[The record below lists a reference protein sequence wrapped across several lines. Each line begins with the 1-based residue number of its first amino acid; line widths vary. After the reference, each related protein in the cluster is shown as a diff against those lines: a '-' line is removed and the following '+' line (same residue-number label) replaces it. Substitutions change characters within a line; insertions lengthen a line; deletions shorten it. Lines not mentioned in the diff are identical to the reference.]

1 MSQAKQSVA
10 GPPNIR
16 FVLVALMIAM
26 MLAML
31 DNMIISTALPRIVG
45 EFGGLDHFTWVV
57 TAYVLGTTVSTPI
70 WGKLGDLYGRK
81 SVFLSSVGIFLFGS
95 ALCGMAGSTMLGGA
109 DSGMVQ
115 LIAFRAVQ
123 GLGAGGLMVGV
134 MAIIGDLVPPRER
147 GRYQGLFAG
156 IMAIAMVAGPLVG
169 GFITDHLSWRWAF
182 YVNLPLGGV
191 ALVLLIVTLRLPR
204 YRTEHRIDWLGAAL
218 LSAGITGLVLITTW
232 GGNEYAWL
240 SPQIL
245 GLGAVALLALGGFVL
260 VERRVTEPILPLGL
274 FANRN
279 FALVSVV
286 GFLLGFAMF
295 GSMNFLPLYQQTVQ
309 GASATES
316 GLLLLPLMFGML
328 VVSLVV
334 GRAITR
340 TGRYRVYPIVGGVV
354 MSVGVALFTLLDA
367 GTSRMEAGF
376 YMVVFGAG
384 MGFLMQT
391 TMLIAQNSVEQRD
404 LGAASGAATFFRSI
418 GGSFGISLFGAV
430 FANRLADSPAGPAV
444 SGGTSEQGVDP
455 AALNALPEQL
465 RATVLGGL
473 ADSIA
478 HVFAWAV
485 VFAVAVPVVA
495 WFIREIPLRS
505 GPEVPP
511 GADDGATPSGDTGTT
526 PSDDAVATPSD
537 DAGTTPSGSAG
548 GGSRDGAGTRAGAVS
563 AGGDG
568 A

>member
-1 MSQAKQSVA
+1 MAQQTQAPA
-10 GPPNIR
+10 RPNVR
-16 FVLVALMIAM
+16 VVLFGLMIAM

-31 DNMIISTALPRIVG
+31 DNMIVSTALPRIVG
-45 EFGGLDHFTWVV
+45 EFGGLNHFTWVV

-81 SVFLSSVGIFLFGS
+81 AVFLTAVVIFLLGS
-95 ALCGMAGSTMLGGA
+95 ALCGMAGSGIFGGP
-109 DSGMVQ
+109 DDGMVQ

-147 GRYQGLFAG
+147 GRYQGMIAG

-191 ALVLLIVTLRLPR
+191 ALVLLIATMHLPK

-218 LSAGITGLVLITTW
+218 LSVGITAIVLITTW
-232 GGNEYAWL
+232 GGNEYAWA

-245 GLGAVALLALGGFVL
+245 GLAGLAVAALVTFGF
-260 VERRVTEPILPLGL
+260 VERRAAEPILPLGL

-279 FALVSVV
+279 FALISVI

-295 GSMNFLPLYQQTVQ
+295 GAMNFLPLYQQTVQ
-309 GASATES
+309 GASATNS

-340 TGRYRVYPIVGGVV
+340 TGRYRIYPIVGGAV
-354 MSVGVALFTLLDA
+354 MAVGLGLLSLLDVH
-367 GTSRMEAGF
+367 TSRTQSSL
-376 YMVVFGAG
+376 YMIVLGVG

-391 TMLIAQNSVEQRD
+391 SMLIAQNSVEQKD

-418 GGSFGISLFGAV
+418 GGSFGISLFGAI
-430 FANRLADSPAGPAV
+430 FANRLAGSAAGGAF
-444 SGGTSEQGVDP
+444 GGGGEGG
-455 AALNALPEQL
+455 AAMNIEQL
-465 RATVLGGL
+465 KELPAQARELVLGGL
-473 ADSIA
+473 ADAIS
-478 HVFAWAV
+478 HVFLWAV
-485 VFAVAVPVVA
+485 LFAVVVPVLS
-495 WFIREIPLRS
+495 WFIREIPLRTS
-505 GPEVPP
+505 NEVPGTP
-511 GADDGATPSGDTGTT
+511 EEQAETALARTPS
-526 PSDDAVATPSD
+526 A
-537 DAGTTPSGSAG
+537 
-548 GGSRDGAGTRAGAVS
+548 
-563 AGGDG
+563 
-568 A
+568 

>member
-1 MSQAKQSVA
+1 MAQQTQAAVR
-10 GPPNIR
+10 PNIR
-16 FVLVALMIAM
+16 VVLFGLMIAM

-31 DNMIISTALPRIVG
+31 DNMIVSTALPRIVG
-45 EFGGLDHFTWVV
+45 EFGGLNHFTWVV

-81 SVFLSSVGIFLFGS
+81 AVFLTAVVVFLIGS
-95 ALCGMAGSTMLGGA
+95 ALCGMAGSGIFGGP
-109 DSGMVQ
+109 DDGMVQ

-147 GRYQGLFAG
+147 GRYQGMIAG

-191 ALVLLIVTLRLPR
+191 ALVLLIATMHLPK

-218 LSAGITGLVLITTW
+218 LSVGITAIVLITTW
-232 GGNEYAWL
+232 GGNEYAWA

-245 GLGAVALLALGGFVL
+245 GLAGLAVVALVAFGF
-260 VERRVTEPILPLGL
+260 VERRAVEPILPLGL

-279 FALVSVV
+279 FALISVI

-295 GSMNFLPLYQQTVQ
+295 GAMNFLPLYQQTVQ
-309 GASATES
+309 GASATNS

-328 VVSLVV
+328 VVSLIV

-340 TGRYRVYPIVGGVV
+340 TGRYRIYPIVGGVV
-354 MSVGVALFTLLDA
+354 MALGLTLLSLLDV
-367 GTSRMEAGF
+367 GTSKTESSL
-376 YMVVFGAG
+376 YMIVLGVG

-391 TMLIAQNSVEQRD
+391 SMLIAQNSVEQKD

-418 GGSFGISLFGAV
+418 GGSFGISLFGAI
-430 FANRLADSPAGPAV
+430 FANRLAGSAAGGAF
-444 SGGTSEQGVDP
+444 SGGGEGSAGLDI
-455 AALNALPEQL
+455 EQL
-465 RATVLGGL
+465 KELPAQARELVLGGL
-473 ADSIA
+473 ADAIS
-478 HVFAWAV
+478 HVFLWAV
-485 VFAVAVPVVA
+485 LFAAVVPVLA
-495 WFIREIPLRS
+495 WFIREIPLRTS
-505 GPEVPP
+505 NETP
-511 GADDGATPSGDTGTT
+511 ATPEEQAETALARS
-526 PSDDAVATPSD
+526 PSA
-537 DAGTTPSGSAG
+537 
-548 GGSRDGAGTRAGAVS
+548 
-563 AGGDG
+563 
-568 A
+568 